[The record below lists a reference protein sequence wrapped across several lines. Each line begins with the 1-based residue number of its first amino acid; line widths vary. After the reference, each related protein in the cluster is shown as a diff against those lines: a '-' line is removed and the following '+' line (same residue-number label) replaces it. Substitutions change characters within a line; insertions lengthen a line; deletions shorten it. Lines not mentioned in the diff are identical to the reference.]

1 MDTLTDSER
10 AALRVYLRTYMEA
23 LGQGDAPSPDVTYVT
38 DDERRNFDLE
48 GMTVAQIR
56 DELADSPKRSGRLH
70 RDRLDVIYRKLFP
83 LSSMLG

>member
-1 MDTLTDSER
+1 METLTDSER

-23 LGQGDAPSPDVTYVT
+23 LGQGDAPSPDVTYIT
-38 DDERRNFDLE
+38 DDERREFELE
-48 GMTVAQIR
+48 GLSVAEINR
-56 DELADSPKRSGRLH
+56 ELADSPKRSGVLH